1 MVWAKDES
9 TLIFCEAQASH
20 KGGSAPIVCTRIAG
34 MAPQPRQTRQKEAIR
49 TAFTAADRPL
59 SHDEALT
66 LAQQQVG
73 GLSIATVYRNINLLV
88 EEKWLARVA
97 VPGDTTRYEVA
108 GKEHHHHFQCS
119 GCGRMFELEG
129 CEIQMTPTLPEG
141 FRLTGHEFFIYGL
154 CSAC

>member
-20 KGGSAPIVCTRIAG
+20 KGGSAPIICTRIAG

-141 FRLTGHEFFIYGL
+141 FRSTGHEFFIYGL